1 MPSPSSWTLAARHC
15 PEMPVPRLWIKV
27 CGMRTRE
34 AIEAAAQ
41 AGADALGFVFHEA
54 SPRNLTVESASALQS
69 CVPAGVERVAVFLR
83 PSQDLVDGVV
93 SAIQPDWVQTDA
105 ADLVTLRLP
114 AGQRVLPVFRSGQAR
129 PAILPRRCLLE
140 SARSGAG
147 ERADWQEAAYLAA
160 MAEVVLAGGLNA
172 GNVGEAVRRVRPF
185 GVDVSSGVES
195 GRGVKDVVKIR
206 DFIRAARAAAP
217 VRMIEESR

>member
-1 MPSPSSWTLAARHC
+1 VA
-15 PEMPVPRLWIKV
+15 RLWIKI

-54 SPRNLTVESASALQS
+54 SPRNLTVASASALQS
-69 CVPAGVERVAVFLR
+69 YVPAGVERVAVFLH
-83 PSQDLVDGVV
+83 PAQDLVDGVV

-105 ADLVTLRLP
+105 ADLAALRLP

-129 PAILPRRCLLE
+129 PALLPKRCLLE

-160 MAEVVLAGGLNA
+160 ITEVVLAGGLDA
-172 GNVGEAVRRVRPF
+172 GNIDEAVRRVRPF

-195 GRGVKDVVKIR
+195 GQGVKDVVKIR
-206 DFIRAARAAAP
+206 DFIRSARAATP

>member
-1 MPSPSSWTLAARHC
+1 
-15 PEMPVPRLWIKV
+15 MPVPRLWIKV

-34 AIEAAAQ
+34 TIEAAAQ
-41 AGADALGFVFHEA
+41 AGVDAVGFVFHEA

-69 CVPAGVERVAVFLR
+69 HVPAGVERVAVFLH
-83 PSQDLVDGVV
+83 PSQDLVDGVLA
-93 SAIQPDWVQTDA
+93 AIRPDWVQTDA
-105 ADLVTLRLP
+105 DDLATLRLP

-129 PAILPRRCLLE
+129 PTRLPKRCLLE
-140 SARSGAG
+140 SARSGSG
-147 ERADWQEAAYLAA
+147 ERADWQEAADITALT
-160 MAEVVLAGGLNA
+160 EVVLAGGLDA
-172 GNVGEAVRRVRPF
+172 SNVGEAVRRVRPF

-206 DFIRAARAAAP
+206 DFIRAARAAP

>member
-1 MPSPSSWTLAARHC
+1 
-15 PEMPVPRLWIKV
+15 VPRLWIKV

-69 CVPAGVERVAVFLR
+69 YVPAGVERVAVFLH
-83 PSQDLVDGVV
+83 PAQDLVDGVV

-105 ADLVTLRLP
+105 ADLAALRLP

-129 PAILPRRCLLE
+129 PALLPKRCLLE

-160 MAEVVLAGGLNA
+160 ITEVVLAGGLDA

-206 DFIRAARAAAP
+206 DFIRAARAATP

>member
-1 MPSPSSWTLAARHC
+1 
-15 PEMPVPRLWIKV
+15 VPRLWIKV
-27 CGMRTRE
+27 CGIRTRE

-54 SPRNLTVESASALQS
+54 SPRNLTVASASALQS
-69 CVPAGVERVAVFLR
+69 YVPAGVERVAVFLH
-83 PSQDLVDGVV
+83 PAQDLVDGVV

-105 ADLVTLRLP
+105 ADLAALRLP

-129 PAILPRRCLLE
+129 PALLPKRCLLE

-160 MAEVVLAGGLNA
+160 ITEVVLAGGLDA
-172 GNVGEAVRRVRPF
+172 GNVDEAVRRVRPF

-206 DFIRAARAAAP
+206 DFIRSARAATP

>member
-1 MPSPSSWTLAARHC
+1 
-15 PEMPVPRLWIKV
+15 MPVPRLWIKV

-41 AGADALGFVFHEA
+41 AGADAVGFVFHEA
-54 SPRNLTVESASALQS
+54 SPRNLTVESAATLQS
-69 CVPAGVERVAVFLR
+69 HVPAGVERVAVFLH

-93 SAIQPDWVQTDA
+93 AAIQPDWVQTDA
-105 ADLVTLRLP
+105 DDLATLRLP
-114 AGQRVLPVFRSGQAR
+114 AGQRVLPVFRSGQAL
-129 PAILPRRCLLE
+129 PALLPKRCLLE

-147 ERADWQEAAYLAA
+147 ERADWQEAGRVTALT
-160 MAEVVLAGGLNA
+160 EVVLAGGLDA
-172 GNVGEAVRRVRPF
+172 GNVGEAVRSVRPF

-206 DFIRAARAAAP
+206 DFIRAARAAP
-217 VRMIEESR
+217 VRLIEESR

>member
-1 MPSPSSWTLAARHC
+1 M
-15 PEMPVPRLWIKV
+15 PRLWIKV

-69 CVPAGVERVAVFLR
+69 YVPAGVERIAVFLH
-83 PSQDLVDGVV
+83 PAQDLVDGVL
-93 SAIQPDWVQTDA
+93 SAIRPDWVQTDA
-105 ADLVTLRLP
+105 ADLAALRLP

-129 PAILPRRCLLE
+129 PALLPKRCLLE

-147 ERADWQEAAYLAA
+147 ERADWQDAAHLAA
-160 MAEVVLAGGLNA
+160 MAEVVLAGGLDA

-206 DFIRAARAAAP
+206 DFIRAARAATP

>member
-1 MPSPSSWTLAARHC
+1 ML
-15 PEMPVPRLWIKV
+15 RLWVKI

-41 AGADALGFVFHEA
+41 AGADAVGFVFHEA
-54 SPRNLTVESASALQS
+54 SPRNVTIESASALQS
-69 CVPAGVERVAVFLR
+69 RVPAGLERVAVFLH

-93 SAIQPDWVQTDA
+93 AEIQPDWVQADA
-105 ADLVTLRLP
+105 EDLATLRLP

-129 PAILPRRCLLE
+129 PELLPRRCLLE

-147 ERADWQEAAYLAA
+147 ERADWQEAADITALTD
-160 MAEVVLAGGLNA
+160 VVLAGGLDA
-172 GNVGEAVRRVRPF
+172 DNVGEAVRRVRPF

-206 DFIRAARAAAP
+206 EFIRAARTAAP
-217 VRMIEESR
+217 IRMIEESR

>member
-1 MPSPSSWTLAARHC
+1 MA
-15 PEMPVPRLWIKV
+15 
-27 CGMRTRE
+27 
-34 AIEAAAQ
+34 
-41 AGADALGFVFHEA
+41 
-54 SPRNLTVESASALQS
+54 
-69 CVPAGVERVAVFLR
+69 
-83 PSQDLVDGVV
+83 
-93 SAIQPDWVQTDA
+93 AIQPDWVQTDA
-105 ADLVTLRLP
+105 DDLAALRLP

-129 PAILPRRCLLE
+129 PALLPKRCLLE

-147 ERADWQEAAYLAA
+147 ERADWQEAARVTALT
-160 MAEVVLAGGLNA
+160 EVVLAGGLDA
-172 GNVGEAVRRVRPF
+172 GNVAEAVRRVRPF

>member
-1 MPSPSSWTLAARHC
+1 
-15 PEMPVPRLWIKV
+15 MPVPRLWIKV

-41 AGADALGFVFHEA
+41 AGADAVGFVFHEA
-54 SPRNLTVESASALQS
+54 SPRNLSVESASALQS
-69 CVPAGVERVAVFLR
+69 CVPAGVERVAVFLH
-83 PSQDLVDGVV
+83 PSQDLVDAVV
-93 SAIQPDWVQTDA
+93 TAIQPDWVQTDA
-105 ADLVTLRLP
+105 DDLATLRLA
-114 AGQRVLPVFRSGQAR
+114 AGQKVLPVLRSGQSR
-129 PAILPRRCLLE
+129 PALLPKRCLLE

-147 ERADWQEAAYLAA
+147 ERADWQEAARITA
-160 MAEVVLAGGLNA
+160 MTEVVLAGGLDA
-172 GNVGEAVRRVRPF
+172 GNVAEAVRSVRPF

>member
-1 MPSPSSWTLAARHC
+1 VS
-15 PEMPVPRLWIKV
+15 RLWIKV

-54 SPRNLTVESASALQS
+54 SPRNLTVESASALLS
-69 CVPAGVERVAVFLR
+69 SVPVGVERVAVFLH

-105 ADLVTLRLP
+105 QDLATLRLP

-129 PAILPRRCLLE
+129 PAILPKRCLLE
-140 SARSGAG
+140 SAHSGAG
-147 ERADWQEAAYLAA
+147 ERADWQEAAGLATL
-160 MAEVVLAGGLNA
+160 AEVVLAGGLDA

-217 VRMIEESR
+217 DRMIEESR

>member
-1 MPSPSSWTLAARHC
+1 
-15 PEMPVPRLWIKV
+15 
-27 CGMRTRE
+27 MRTLE

-69 CVPAGVERVAVFLR
+69 YVPAGVERIAVFLH
-83 PSQDLVDGVV
+83 PAQDLVDGVV

-105 ADLVTLRLP
+105 ADLAALRLP

-129 PAILPRRCLLE
+129 PALLPKRCLLE

-160 MAEVVLAGGLNA
+160 ITEVVLAGGLDA
-172 GNVGEAVRRVRPF
+172 GNVDEAVRRVRPF

>member
-1 MPSPSSWTLAARHC
+1 MPH
-15 PEMPVPRLWIKV
+15 LWIKV

-34 AIEAAAQ
+34 AIEVAAQ

-69 CVPAGVERVAVFLR
+69 CVPAGVERVAVFLH

-129 PAILPRRCLLE
+129 PELLPRRCLLE

-147 ERADWQEAAYLAA
+147 ERADWRDAASITA
-160 MAEVVLAGGLNA
+160 MTEVVLAGGLDA
-172 GNVGEAVRRVRPF
+172 DNVGEAVRCVRPF

-195 GRGVKDVVKIR
+195 GRGIKDVVKIR
-206 DFIRAARAAAP
+206 EFIRAARAAEQ
-217 VRMIEESR
+217 VRTPEESH

>member
-1 MPSPSSWTLAARHC
+1 
-15 PEMPVPRLWIKV
+15 MPVPRLWIKV

-41 AGADALGFVFHEA
+41 AGADAVGFVFHEA
-54 SPRNLTVESASALQS
+54 SPRNLTVESAATLQS
-69 CVPAGVERVAVFLR
+69 HVPAGVERVAVFLH

-93 SAIQPDWVQTDA
+93 AAIQPDWVQTDA
-105 ADLVTLRLP
+105 DDLATLRLP
-114 AGQRVLPVFRSGQAR
+114 AGQRVLPVFRSGQAW
-129 PAILPRRCLLE
+129 PALLPKRCLLE

-147 ERADWQEAAYLAA
+147 ERADWQEAGRVTALT
-160 MAEVVLAGGLNA
+160 EVVLAGGLDA
-172 GNVGEAVRRVRPF
+172 GNVGEAVRSVRPF

-217 VRMIEESR
+217 VQMFEESR

>member
-1 MPSPSSWTLAARHC
+1 
-15 PEMPVPRLWIKV
+15 
-27 CGMRTRE
+27 MRTRE

-54 SPRNLTVESASALQS
+54 SPRNLTVASASALQS
-69 CVPAGVERVAVFLR
+69 YVPAGVERVAVFLH
-83 PSQDLVDGVV
+83 PAQDLVDGVV

-105 ADLVTLRLP
+105 ADLAALRLP

-129 PAILPRRCLLE
+129 PALLPKRCLLE

-160 MAEVVLAGGLNA
+160 ITEVVLAGGLDA
-172 GNVGEAVRRVRPF
+172 GNVDEAVRRVRPF

-195 GRGVKDVVKIR
+195 GQGVKDVVKIR
-206 DFIRAARAAAP
+206 DFIRSARAATP

>member
-1 MPSPSSWTLAARHC
+1 
-15 PEMPVPRLWIKV
+15 MPVPRLWIKV

-41 AGADALGFVFHEA
+41 AGADAVGFVFHEA
-54 SPRNLTVESASALQS
+54 SPRNLTIESASALQS
-69 CVPAGVERVAVFLR
+69 CVPSGVERVAVFLR

-93 SAIQPDWVQTDA
+93 AAIQPDWVQTDA
-105 ADLVTLRLP
+105 DDLATLRLP
-114 AGQRVLPVFRSGQAR
+114 AAQRVLPVFRSGQAR
-129 PAILPRRCLLE
+129 PALLPKRCLLE

-147 ERADWQEAAYLAA
+147 ERADWQEAARITALT
-160 MAEVVLAGGLNA
+160 EVVLAGGLDA
-172 GNVGEAVRRVRPF
+172 GNVGEAVRSVRPF

>member
-1 MPSPSSWTLAARHC
+1 
-15 PEMPVPRLWIKV
+15 
-27 CGMRTRE
+27 MRTRE
-34 AIEAAAQ
+34 AIEAATQ

-69 CVPAGVERVAVFLR
+69 YVPVGVERVAVFLH

-105 ADLVTLRLP
+105 QDLATLRLP
-114 AGQRVLPVFRSGQAR
+114 AGQRVLPAFRSGQAR
-129 PAILPRRCLLE
+129 PALLPSRCLLE

-147 ERADWQEAAYLAA
+147 ERADWQEAACLAA
-160 MAEVVLAGGLNA
+160 MAEVVLAGGLDA

-195 GRGVKDVVKIR
+195 GRGVKDVMKIR

>member
-1 MPSPSSWTLAARHC
+1 VA
-15 PEMPVPRLWIKV
+15 RLWIKI

-54 SPRNLTVESASALQS
+54 SPRNLTVASASALQS
-69 CVPAGVERVAVFLR
+69 YVPAGVERVAVFLH
-83 PSQDLVDGVV
+83 PAQDLVDGVV

-105 ADLVTLRLP
+105 ADLAALRLP

-129 PAILPRRCLLE
+129 PALLPKRCLLE

-160 MAEVVLAGGLNA
+160 ITEVVLAGGLDA
-172 GNVGEAVRRVRPF
+172 GNVDEAVRRVRPF

-195 GRGVKDVVKIR
+195 GQGVKDVVKIR
-206 DFIRAARAAAP
+206 DFIRSARAATP

>member
-1 MPSPSSWTLAARHC
+1 MA
-15 PEMPVPRLWIKV
+15 RLWIKI

-54 SPRNLTVESASALQS
+54 SPRNLTVASASALQS
-69 CVPAGVERVAVFLR
+69 YVPAGVERVAVFLH
-83 PSQDLVDGVV
+83 PAQDLVDGVV

-105 ADLVTLRLP
+105 ADLAALRLP

-129 PAILPRRCLLE
+129 PALLPKRCLLE

-160 MAEVVLAGGLNA
+160 ITEVVLAGGLDA
-172 GNVGEAVRRVRPF
+172 GNVDEAVRRVRPF

-195 GRGVKDVVKIR
+195 GQGVKDVVKIR
-206 DFIRAARAAAP
+206 DFIRSARAATP